1 MALDLTSRFTAK
13 RLMMAVGISRQA
25 RRFSMFKKKK
35 DLPDFRCPLCEKQ
48 IEVRK
53 KESSDFA
60 FRSHFFKCERY
71 KALLMVSAL
80 FQGLRL
86 PKYGGALIKPS
97 EPGFVIEKSL
107 LESAAER
114 FTEFMLKK
122 NIAETQRANLE
133 TSSANIVYDEI
144 PVIRVSHLV
153 DFLMLLGIRIK

>member
-1 MALDLTSRFTAK
+1 MLFKRKKADLDYVL
-13 RLMMAVGISRQA
+13 
-25 RRFSMFKKKK
+25 
-35 DLPDFRCPLCEKQ
+35 CPLCEKR
-48 IEVRK
+48 ISINFMGKDARRN
-53 KESSDFA
+53 A
-60 FRSHFFKCERY
+60 FVYHLRHCERY
-71 KALLMVSAL
+71 KALLAVSAL

-86 PKYGGALIKPS
+86 PKYGGALIKPT
-97 EPGFVIEKSL
+97 EDGFVIEKSL

-122 NIAETQRANLE
+122 NIAETQRANPE